1 MACIPARNRNVFSY
15 RASLPHTI
23 SVEIL
28 IGKANILTF
37 HQETQEPR
45 PASRNSIGK
54 SRNSPFKRYELA
66 VRRASDQRTI
76 TPRRIFT
83 SGRMHA
89 TGYGAGEFTFSLAAH
104 RVMQFFLFLPFLFS
118 RRSRTTRARGP
129 TICLYWSVK
138 NRQSYMRMTNTCDW
152 STKFQIN
159 RRWNPDEV
167 RVRKTDILYNYIIK
181 MRGPVFYSYGWWQA
195 L

>member
-1 MACIPARNRNVFSY
+1 MCSTCIRVIFVCSEFPTTQRTKKMACIPARNRNVFSY

-23 SVEIL
+23 SVEIP

-37 HQETQEPR
+37 HQKTLNPR

-54 SRNSPFKRYELA
+54 SRNSPFKRYEPV

-89 TGYGAGEFTFSLAAH
+89 IGYSAGEFTFSLAAY
-104 RVMQFFLFLPFLFS
+104 RIIRFSFFSFFFF
-118 RRSRTTRARGP
+118 RNAREQHAHAVP
-129 TICLYWSVK
+129 RFARI
-138 NRQSYMRMTNTCDW
+138 
-152 STKFQIN
+152 
-159 RRWNPDEV
+159 E
-167 RVRKTDILYNYIIK
+167 
-181 MRGPVFYSYGWWQA
+181 A
-195 L
+195 

>member
-1 MACIPARNRNVFSY
+1 MTFVYSEFPMTQKTKKMACIPVRNRNVFSY
-15 RASLPHTI
+15 QASLPHTI
-23 SVEIL
+23 SAEIP

-37 HQETQEPR
+37 HQKTQKPR

-54 SRNSPFKRYELA
+54 SRNSPFKRYEPV

-89 TGYGAGEFTFSLAAH
+89 IGYNVGEFTFSLAAY
-104 RVMQFFLFLPFLFS
+104 RIIRSPFSSFSFF
-118 RRSRTTRARGP
+118 RNANNTRMRFHD
-129 TICLYWSVK
+129 LLVLKRK
-138 NRQSYMRMTNTCDW
+138 NRQSYVPMNQYARDW

-159 RRWNPDEV
+159 HRWNLDEIYV
-167 RVRKTDILYNYIIK
+167 
-181 MRGPVFYSYGWWQA
+181 
-195 L
+195 